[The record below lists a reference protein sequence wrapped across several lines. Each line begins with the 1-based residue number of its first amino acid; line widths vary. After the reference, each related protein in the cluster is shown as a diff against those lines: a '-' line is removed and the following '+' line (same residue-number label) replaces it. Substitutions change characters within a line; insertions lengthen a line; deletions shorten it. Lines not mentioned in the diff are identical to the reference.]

1 MPLEWLALVAAFS
14 SAVAHLA
21 SKKAVSAAA
30 PPAFLAA
37 RWSTGALV
45 MTAVLLVGP
54 GWAGIRPS
62 WSLAALATGAVLGP
76 VVGWLLYLRA
86 LPRLDVSVAQPI
98 FNSSVLVTMA
108 LAVTFLAERPTAVML
123 AGAALIV
130 VGVQL
135 LQGVQA
141 VRQPKLTRW
150 QRLRHPAVLLV
161 LGGACCLGVSSFFF
175 KLGVNALTP
184 VETNWVRTTV
194 PALVLLGGNAVA
206 ALRAVADR
214 PDGAAVVPR
223 DGVVAPGGPKGF
235 YLTWRGLGWAALA
248 SLANDVLGWLL
259 RFTAL
264 KHGLVVIVEPLA
276 STSPLFVALL
286 STALLGERLG
296 RRGWLGVASTV
307 LGAVLLAGWG
317 K

>member
-1 MPLEWLALVAAFS
+1 VPLEWLALVGAFS
-14 SAVAHLA
+14 SALAHLA
-21 SKKAVSAAA
+21 SKKAIGAAA

-45 MTAVLLVGP
+45 MTSVLLFGP
-54 GWAGIRPS
+54 GWGGIAPS
-62 WSLAALATGAVLGP
+62 WPLAALATGAVLGP

-98 FNSSVLVTMA
+98 FNSAVLVTMV
-108 LAVTFLAERPTAVML
+108 LAVVFLGEQPNGFTL

-130 VGVQL
+130 GGVQL

-141 VRQPKLTRW
+141 ARQPKITRW

-175 KLGVNALTP
+175 KLGLNALTP

-194 PALVLLGGNAVA
+194 PAMVLLSGNALGALHA
-206 ALRAVADR
+206 AMAPRG
-214 PDGAAVVPR
+214 GALGASASKR
-223 DGVVAPGGPKGF
+223 IF
-235 YLTWRGLGWAALA
+235 LTWRGLGWAALA
-248 SLANDVLGWLL
+248 ALANDVVGWLC

-264 KHGLVVIVEPLA
+264 KHGLVVVVEPLA
-276 STSPLFVALL
+276 STGPLFVALL
-286 STALLGERLG
+286 ATTLLGERLG
-296 RRGWLGVASTV
+296 RRGWLGVGSTV

-317 K
+317 R

>member
-1 MPLEWLALVAAFS
+1 VPLEWLALVAAFS

-21 SKKAVSAAA
+21 SKKAVGAAA

-45 MTAVLLVGP
+45 MTTVLLFGP
-54 GWAGIRPS
+54 GWAGFAPS

-98 FNSSVLVTMA
+98 FNSAVLVTLV
-108 LAVTFLAERPTAVML
+108 LAIIFLGERPNAFTL

-135 LQGVQA
+135 LQGAQA
-141 VRQPKLTRW
+141 ARQPKRGRW
-150 QRLRHPAVLLV
+150 ERLRHPAVLLV
-161 LGGACCLGVSSFFF
+161 LGGACCLGVSSFCF
-175 KLGVNALTP
+175 KLGLNALTP

-194 PALVLLGGNAVA
+194 PALVLLSGNTLGALRGA
-206 ALRAVADR
+206 ALPRAA
-214 PDGAAVVPR
+214 PP
-223 DGVVAPGGPKGF
+223 GVGSAKGVW
-235 YLTWRGLGWAALA
+235 LTWQGLGWAALA
-248 SLANDVLGWLL
+248 SLANDVIGWLF

-264 KHGLVVIVEPLA
+264 KHGLVVVVEPLA
-276 STSPLFVALL
+276 STGPLFVALL
-286 STALLGERLG
+286 ATALLGERLG
-296 RRGWLGVASTV
+296 RRGWLGVACTV
-307 LGAVLLAGWG
+307 LGAVLLGGWG
-317 K
+317 R